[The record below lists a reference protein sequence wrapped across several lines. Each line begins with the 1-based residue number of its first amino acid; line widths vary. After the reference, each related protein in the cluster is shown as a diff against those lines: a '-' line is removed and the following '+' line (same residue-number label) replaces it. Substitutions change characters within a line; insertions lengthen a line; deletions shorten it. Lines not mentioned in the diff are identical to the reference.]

1 MNLKR
6 GGRGNYQ
13 NALYIYIP
21 IILLIFRMIQ
31 FIGATLKRGA
41 MTAGNGGQEDGGV
54 MATQSLNMALS
65 ILSLHLTQA
74 DVSVADWEKMQEHV
88 SDLQVLSC
96 HSDIRISRS
105 VDEAKMAEFI
115 ISLSL

>member
-1 MNLKR
+1 
-6 GGRGNYQ
+6 
-13 NALYIYIP
+13 
-21 IILLIFRMIQ
+21 MIQ
-31 FIGATLKRGA
+31 GIGARVKRGA
-41 MTAGNGGQEDGGV
+41 MTAGSGGEEDGV

-96 HSDIRISRS
+96 HSDIRISRL
-105 VDEAKMAEFI
+105 VCWT
-115 ISLSL
+115 